1 MGPVI
6 INGNRFV
13 DGRGTICYNND
24 FKTLGIKRV
33 YSIENVD
40 TKLVRAW
47 QGHKIEQRWFSAI
60 VGSFTIRLI
69 KIDNWETPT
78 KDLPILEFIIS
89 SENLDVLHVP
99 MGYANSIQ
107 ANEEHSKLLVLSNYE
122 LGEVQDEI
130 RFPVDYFN

>member
-1 MGPVI
+1 MEPVI

-13 DGRGTICYNND
+13 DGRGAICYNND

-33 YSIENVD
+33 YSIENID
-40 TKLVRAW
+40 AKLIRAW

-69 KIDNWETPT
+69 KIDNWESPT
-78 KDLPILEFIIS
+78 KDLPILEFVVG

-99 MGYANSIQ
+99 NGYANSIQ